1 MTLNYTPR
9 LGLNKPDQDEFQLVD
24 VLNQNMDKL
33 DTQVGAK
40 MVTAGVIP
48 PVNQLYDGLIVN
60 ERDTGK
66 TWIASANGTGGF
78 DRAWIRYP
86 WSIDTQSAGYT
97 INNNA
102 TVTAPLL
109 FVSGGVNS
117 SAADVVGGRDSSS
130 NFWYLP
136 G

>member
-24 VLNQNMDKL
+24 ILNANQDNLDKA
-33 DTQVGAK
+33 VGVR

-48 PVNQLYDGLIVN
+48 PVNQMYDGLIVN

-66 TWIASANGTGGF
+66 TWVASANGTGGF

-86 WSIDTQSAGYT
+86 WWIAARSDRVVIPAGSRTMSI
-97 INNNA
+97 
-102 TVTAPLL
+102 TA
-109 FVSGGVNS
+109 FIDGVNS
-117 SAADVVGGRDSSS
+117 SAGS
-130 NFWYLP
+130 
-136 G
+136 